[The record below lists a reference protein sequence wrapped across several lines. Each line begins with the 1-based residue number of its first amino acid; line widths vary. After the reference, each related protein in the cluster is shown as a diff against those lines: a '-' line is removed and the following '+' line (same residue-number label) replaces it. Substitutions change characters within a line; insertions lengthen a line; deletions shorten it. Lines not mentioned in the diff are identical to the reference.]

1 MPNTQAPLGV
11 RSKALLWSE
20 GENPVQCVRD
30 ALEGVG
36 QSLWEDVGVGW
47 GGCVSKRTEVC

>member
-1 MPNTQAPLGV
+1 M
-11 RSKALLWSE
+11 LLWSE
-20 GENPVQCVRD
+20 GEDPVQCVWD